1 MTSPKDD
8 KTVAS
13 PPQKADDCKVSDPD
27 WTSGLKRLY
36 DSVLD
41 EPLPDSFKDL
51 LSQLDGKEGK

>member
-1 MTSPKDD
+1 MTPPKDD

-13 PPQKADDCKVSDPD
+13 PDQKADDRNPADPD

-41 EPLPDSFKDL
+41 EPLPDTFKDL
-51 LSQLDGKEGK
+51 LSQLDSNESQ